1 MVKMPILKHVI
12 GKSTLEEGFTVPR
25 SFEEWIG
32 SPEKGKKRF
41 ITLLFENG
49 SVTATLRHL
58 NNARGHVQVK
68 YEDSQAVAFRGWMNK
83 IFKKSIQQSCGEYVE
98 IHKVDNQTFKI
109 VPFPQKDKTDNLI
122 IHEWLFHRGAE
133 EYNEGG
139 TLAEIQ
145 AIIQN
150 IGFVDTE
157 GQSHYNRM
165 FEHQFANW
173 AWEVE
178 KQVVPELG
186 LKSDFAKD
194 GAWVEIEFGNARTYY
209 QDFLKFMLA
218 FHHGSAQIGVLVVPS
233 ESFARHLCN
242 VGRQK
247 AVAKGKVS
255 YSGMIHFE
263 KVRREFKYLEFMLS
277 MPIAIAGIGTP
288 K

>member
-1 MVKMPILKHVI
+1 MVKPLILKHVI

-25 SFEEWIG
+25 AFEEWFD
-32 SPEKGKKRF
+32 SPEKGKKRL
-41 ITLLFENG
+41 ITLVFENG

-68 YEDSQAVAFRGWMNK
+68 YEDAQAAGFREWMKNIFNK
-83 IFKKSIQQSCGEYVE
+83 SLKQSCGEYIE
-98 IHKVDNQTFKI
+98 LHKVDNQTFKI
-109 VPFPQKDKTDNLI
+109 IPFPQIDKFDNLI
-122 IHEWLFHRGAE
+122 IQEWLFHRGAE
-133 EYNEGG
+133 DYRSGG
-139 TLAEIQ
+139 TLSEIQ
-145 AIIQN
+145 AIIQSV
-150 IGFVDTE
+150 GFVDTE

-165 FEHQFANW
+165 FAHQFANW
-173 AWEVE
+173 AWEEE
-178 KQVVPELG
+178 KRVVPELG

-194 GAWVEIEFGNARTYY
+194 GAWVEVEFGNSRTYY

-242 VGRQK
+242 VGRQR
-247 AVAKGKVS
+247 AVAKGKAC

-263 KVRREFKYLEFMLS
+263 KVRREFKYREFMLS
-277 MPIAIAGIGTP
+277 MPIAIVGIGTP